1 MKTSVEHIIGAE
13 YSLLNNSCTVPSCVA
28 TELGTNLFLAQT
40 QSGTVLKTFAMCQ
53 VAPISFSL
61 INIISYFLIILC
73 RSDEEESCDEIL
85 TPGEASTIQWSPLLS
100 DTTTALRV

>member
-1 MKTSVEHIIGAE
+1 MKTSVAHIIWVE

-28 TELGTNLFLAQT
+28 TEFGTNLFYALT
-40 QSGTVLKTFAMCQ
+40 QSGTVPKTFAMCQ
-53 VAPISFSL
+53 VAPTCFLLIIIISFV
-61 INIISYFLIILC
+61 LIILC

-85 TPGEASTIQWSPLLS
+85 TPGEASTIFWSPLLS